1 MPMVDAVQI
10 VAKSHDLANVVSIR
24 LRGSGTMAR
33 IYDGGEL
40 RGYAVTADGTKAMP
54 RNWPRLIH
62 EGNWS
67 ATIGGTLNAVT
78 SVALLTLLT
87 TGLWIWARRNL
98 RRRTQRR
105 RDPAG
110 QEAST
115 SAAVS

>member
-1 MPMVDAVQI
+1 
-10 VAKSHDLANVVSIR
+10 
-24 LRGSGTMAR
+24 MAR